1 MKLDIEKRLEY
12 VRSQREILQRTEEEL
27 QNQGRVSFKLNFPP
41 NPLDEYILIKT

>member
-1 MKLDIEKRLEY
+1 MKSDIEKRLEY

-41 NPLDEYILIKT
+41 TP